1 MYDFQGVTLDRRNGE
16 YIVAIDG
23 VEVETDLAPHQLRNP
38 ILAGNRFVTAIS
50 TKMRKNIQNYIITTG
65 GNAVM
70 GCANDM
76 TCTDCRKQGLNL
88 RSANCIFEDAL
99 KDMEVSDE
107 RIYTE
112 SP

>member
-1 MYDFQGVTLDRRNGE
+1 MYSFEGVTLDRKNGE
-16 YIVAIDG
+16 YIIAIDG
-23 VEVETDLAPHQLRNP
+23 VEVAPELEEHQRRNP

-50 TKMRKNIQNYIITTG
+50 TKMRKNIQSYIITTG

-70 GCANDM
+70 GCANNM